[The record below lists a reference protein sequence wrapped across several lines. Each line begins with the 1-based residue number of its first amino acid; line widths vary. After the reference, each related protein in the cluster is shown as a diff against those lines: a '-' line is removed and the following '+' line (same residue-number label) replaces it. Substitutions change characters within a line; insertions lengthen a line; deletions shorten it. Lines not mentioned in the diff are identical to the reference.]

1 MPPDKMILCVTMPV
15 FVMLFAF
22 FNLLL
27 KKCQYYACCKY
38 KIVSSPVAVLV
49 FCQMIR
55 LAK

>member
-15 FVMLFAF
+15 FMMLFAF

-27 KKCQYYACCKY
+27 KKCQHYACCKY

>member
-1 MPPDKMILCVTMPV
+1 MLPDKMILCVTMSF

-38 KIVSSPVAVLV
+38 KIVSSPVTV
-49 FCQMIR
+49 
-55 LAK
+55 